1 MAGGLAAMAAPTA
14 HAAAPVSST
23 ASAPPPSRTPA
34 TLILACDQASRSV
47 LLLDATSAYWR
58 SGSPDRTARAADLL
72 PLWSWTP
79 VHDPGLADLDPG
91 SGWQNVSE
99 AKARSTT
106 SGPLLLTCASGG
118 LVAAVLPGTGSV
130 YWATSL
136 PARANP
142 HTVELLP
149 DGNIA
154 VAASTGG
161 FVRVYTASQGARS
174 GVYVSFA
181 LPGAH
186 GLLWDAGSGLLWA
199 LGDALL
205 VGLAVEGGAASPRL
219 TAART
224 VALPEPGGHDLARA
238 LGADAPMWLSTSG
251 HVRQFAVRTGAFV
264 AYPDQSALDRPSVKR
279 VSQNPVT
286 GRVLTVSPE
295 PGTPCPWCTSRIR
308 FRARAARRS
317 SRGRAC
323 TRACRQIPVV
333 ARRAVRRRLVR
344 ALGAPGES
352 PRTGRTWAFT
362 RCGESACQA
371 SQDRREFDDR
381 P

>member
-1 MAGGLAAMAAPTA
+1 MSTTRPAPSPHAPRRALLRAAVTGGLAALAAPTA
-14 HAAAPVSST
+14 HAAGRATSA
-23 ASAPPPSRTPA
+23 ASAPGSSRVPG
-34 TLILACDQASRSV
+34 TLILACDQASQSV

-58 SGSPDRTARAADLL
+58 AGKSDRTARAADLL

-79 VHDPGLADLDPG
+79 MDDPGLVDLDPA
-91 SGWQNVSE
+91 SGWRNVSE

-106 SGPLLLTCASGG
+106 SGTVLLTCASGG
-118 LVAAVLPGTGSV
+118 FVAAVHREGGAV
-130 YWATSL
+130 YWAASL
-136 PARANP
+136 PAWTNP

-174 GVYVSFA
+174 GVYASFA

-199 LGDALL
+199 LGQRLL

-238 LGADAPMWLSTSG
+238 LGADTPLWLSTSG
-251 HVRQFAVRTGAFV
+251 HVRRFAIGTGTFV
-264 AYPDQSALDRPSVKR
+264 PYPDRSAVDRPTVKS
-279 VSQNPVT
+279 VSQNPVS
-286 GRVLTVSPE
+286 GQILTVSPE
-295 PGTPCPWCTSRIR
+295 PGAPCTWCTSRIR
-308 FRARAARRS
+308 FHGPGGEEELKGSSLYKARWWTAD
-317 SRGRAC
+317 
-323 TRACRQIPVV
+323 
-333 ARRAVRRRLVR
+333 
-344 ALGAPGES
+344 AP
-352 PRTGRTWAFT
+352 
-362 RCGESACQA
+362 
-371 SQDRREFDDR
+371 
-381 P
+381 

>member
-1 MAGGLAAMAAPTA
+1 MSPTRSASSPRAPRRALLRAAVAGGLAAMAAPRA
-14 HAAAPVSST
+14 HAAGRTPST
-23 ASAPPPSRTPA
+23 ASAPRAPGAPQ
-34 TLILACDQASRSV
+34 TLILACDQASQSM

-58 SGSPDRTARAADLL
+58 SGNPDRTARAADLL

-79 VHDPGLADLDPG
+79 VDDPGLADLDPG
-91 SGWQNVSE
+91 SGWRNVSE
-99 AKARSTT
+99 AKARSTAA
-106 SGPLLLTCASGG
+106 GPLLLTCASGG
-118 LVAAVLPGTGSV
+118 FVAAVHREGGAV
-130 YWATSL
+130 YWAASL
-136 PARANP
+136 PGWTNP

-174 GVYVSFA
+174 GVYASFE

-199 LGDALL
+199 LGDGLL

-224 VALPEPGGHDLARA
+224 FTLPESGGHDLARA

-251 HVRQFAVRTGAFV
+251 HVRQFAVRAGAFV
-264 AYPDQSALDRPSVKR
+264 PYANQSAVDRPTVKS

-286 GRVLTVSPE
+286 GQVLTVSPE
-295 PGTPCPWCTSRIR
+295 PGAPCSWCTSRIR
-308 FRARAARRS
+308 FHGPGGEEELKGSSLYKARWWTAD
-317 SRGRAC
+317 
-323 TRACRQIPVV
+323 TP
-333 ARRAVRRRLVR
+333 
-344 ALGAPGES
+344 
-352 PRTGRTWAFT
+352 
-362 RCGESACQA
+362 
-371 SQDRREFDDR
+371 
-381 P
+381 

>member
-1 MAGGLAAMAAPTA
+1 MSTTRSASPSRAPRRALLRAALAGGLAAVAAPTA
-14 HAAAPVSST
+14 RAAGRA
-23 ASAPPPSRTPA
+23 PA
-34 TLILACDQASRSV
+34 TPGAPTTQILACDQASQSV

-58 SGSPDRTARAADLL
+58 SGQSDRTARAADLL

-79 VHDPGLADLDPG
+79 VNDPGLADLDPE
-91 SGWQNVSE
+91 SGWRNVSD
-99 AKARSTT
+99 AKARSTA

-118 LVAAVLPGTGSV
+118 FVAAVQHEGAAV
-130 YWATSL
+130 YWAASL
-136 PARANP
+136 PAWTNP

-174 GVYVSFA
+174 GVHASFA

-199 LGDALL
+199 LGTGLL

-219 TAART
+219 TAARSYP
-224 VALPEPGGHDLARA
+224 LPESGGHDLARA
-238 LGADAPMWLSTSG
+238 LGADTPLWLSTSG

-264 AYPDQSALDRPSVKR
+264 PYANQIAVDRPTVKS
-279 VSQNPVT
+279 VSQHPVT
-286 GRVLTVSPE
+286 GQVLTVSPE
-295 PGTPCPWCTSRIR
+295 PGAPCTWCTSRIR
-308 FRARAARRS
+308 FHGPGGEEELKGSSLYKARWWTA
-317 SRGRAC
+317 
-323 TRACRQIPVV
+323 
-333 ARRAVRRRLVR
+333 
-344 ALGAPGES
+344 
-352 PRTGRTWAFT
+352 
-362 RCGESACQA
+362 
-371 SQDRREFDDR
+371 DR